1 MNDDERADILIVDDR
16 PEQLFVLRTVLEE
29 LGQNVITASSG
40 EMALKRVLAHDFAV
54 ILLDVNMP
62 GIDGLETAA
71 LIRSR
76 KKSAHIPIIFITAD
90 YHDEMHTARG
100 YSLGAVD
107 YIASPVVPEILR
119 SKVKVF
125 VDLYL
130 YARRERQRIE
140 AQVAL
145 ADERAARAVA
155 ERAERRAAFLAQAT
169 SILAKS
175 LELEAT
181 MRHVAGLVV
190 PALGDVA
197 MLHLP
202 ARNGEAPKTMIA
214 WTDGQPASTVTAATV
229 DGIEDPWLADIVES
243 LAAAGH
249 GVAVNCP
256 DAATIEGMRALE
268 RDVPIRL
275 TADRSA
281 QSLVLI
287 SLSASG
293 QTLGVLCFG
302 SATRA
307 RTFDAETLSTAIDLS
322 TRASIALDNAV
333 LFRQIHEED
342 RRKNEFLAM
351 LAHELRNPL
360 APIGN
365 ALHIL
370 DADAP
375 GTPRSVWARSVIRRQ
390 FDLLVRLVDDL
401 VDVSRITRGK
411 IDLRIEPVDVVRVVE
426 TAIET
431 CRPQIDAMRHALD
444 VKLPPAPLYVRG
456 DFARVAQVVGN
467 LLSNAAKY
475 TEPGGRIS
483 ISAERDSDEIVLR
496 VRDTGMGIPK
506 DALLGIFELFT
517 QLDRTIDRSKG
528 GLGIGLTV
536 VRRLV
541 EMQGGTVI
549 ACSEGPGQGSEFV
562 VRLPTADV
570 MTTQHV
576 GPDVVAVTAADQR
589 RAPRFSVLV
598 VDDNR
603 DVAESTATLL
613 EIAGHEVHI
622 AYDGAAAIST
632 AAKVR
637 PQLALIDIGLP
648 GMDGYEV
655 VRRMRRDPVHSNTW
669 ICALSGYD
677 SQNDRDRSAS
687 AGFDHHF
694 VKPLDPARLSETLAA
709 LAAARAASVD
719 SSRAA
724 APQQHG
730 IAPPSLLRTD

>member
-1 MNDDERADILIVDDR
+1 VSEDERANVLVVDDR

-29 LGQNVITASSG
+29 LGQNIITASSG
-40 EMALKRVLAHDFAV
+40 ETALKRVLAHDFAV

-145 ADERAARAVA
+145 AEERAARAVA

-169 SILAKS
+169 TALAQS

-190 PALGDVA
+190 PTLGDVA
-197 MLHLP
+197 MLHLA
-202 ARNGEAPKTMIA
+202 ARDGESPTTMIA
-214 WTDGQPASTVTAATV
+214 ASDGEPTSTVAVTAV
-229 DGIEDPWLADIVES
+229 DGIEDPWLAEIVES
-243 LAAAGH
+243 LGATAR

-256 DAATIEGMRALE
+256 DAVTVEGIQTLARE
-268 RDVPIRL
+268 SPIRL
-275 TADRSA
+275 APDRSA
-281 QSLVLI
+281 QSLVLL
-287 SLSASG
+287 SLAASG
-293 QTLGVLCFG
+293 QSLGVLAFG
-302 SATRA
+302 FTSHAQ
-307 RTFDAETLSTAIDLS
+307 TFDAEMLSTAIDLS
-322 TRASIALDNAV
+322 SRASIALDNAV
-333 LFRQIHEED
+333 LFRRIHEED

-370 DADAP
+370 DADAS
-375 GTPRSVWARSVIRRQ
+375 GTPRSVWARGVIRRQ

-411 IDLRIEPVDVVRVVE
+411 IELRIEPVDVACVLE

-431 CRPQIDAMRHALD
+431 CRPQIDSMRHALD
-444 VKLPPAPLYVRG
+444 VKLPPAPLYLRG
-456 DFARVAQVVGN
+456 DFARVAQVIGN

-475 TEPGGRIS
+475 TEPGGAIS
-483 ISAERDSDEIVLR
+483 VSTEREGDEIVLR

-517 QLDRTIDRSKG
+517 QLNRTIDRSKG

-549 ACSEGPGQGSEFV
+549 AFSEGADRGSEFV
-562 VRLPTADV
+562 VRLPAAEVITHAD
-570 MTTQHV
+570 
-576 GPDVVAVTAADQR
+576 PDTAAAVADKR
-589 RAPRFSVLV
+589 AAPRFSVLV

-622 AYDGAAAIST
+622 AFDGATAINT

-637 PQLALIDIGLP
+637 PHLALIDIGLP

-655 VRRMRRDPVHSNTW
+655 VRRMRRDPVHNDTW

-677 SQNDRDRSAS
+677 SQYDRDRSAS

-709 LAAARAASVD
+709 LAAARAASGTGSRT
-719 SSRAA
+719 SSSQQPAA
-724 APQQHG
+724 ASGPH
-730 IAPPSLLRTD
+730 

>member
-1 MNDDERADILIVDDR
+1 VGADDRANILIVDDR
-16 PEQLFVLRTVLEE
+16 PEQLFVLRTILEE
-29 LGQNVITASSG
+29 LGQNIITGSSG
-40 EMALKRVLAHDFAV
+40 EIALKRVLAHDFAV

-71 LIRSR
+71 LIRGR

-90 YHDEMHTARG
+90 YHDPVHTARG

-125 VDLYL
+125 VDLHL
-130 YARRERQRIE
+130 YTRRERQRIE
-140 AQVAL
+140 AQAAL
-145 ADERAARAVA
+145 AEERAARALA

-169 SILAKS
+169 TALAQS

-181 MRHVAGLVV
+181 MRHLVGLVV

-197 MLHLP
+197 ILYLS
-202 ARNGEAPKTMIA
+202 ARDGESSKTMIA
-214 WTDGQPASTVTAATV
+214 ATDGEPASTVAVTPV
-229 DGIEDPWLADIVES
+229 DGIEDPWLAEIVES
-243 LAAAGH
+243 LDAAARGI
-249 GVAVNCP
+249 AVNCP
-256 DAATIEGMRALE
+256 AGATTEGMQTLVH
-268 RDVPIRL
+268 DGPIQL
-275 TADRSA
+275 TRDRSA
-281 QSLVLI
+281 QSLVVVPLA
-287 SLSASG
+287 ASG
-293 QTLGVLCFG
+293 KSLGVLAFG
-302 SATRA
+302 YTTRA
-307 RTFDAETLSTAIDLS
+307 RTFDSETLSTAIDLS
-322 TRASIALDNAV
+322 ARASIALDNAV
-333 LFRQIHEED
+333 LFRRIQEED

-370 DADAP
+370 DADAS
-375 GTPRSVWARSVIRRQ
+375 GTPRSVWARNVIRRQ

-411 IDLRIEPVDVVRVVE
+411 IALRIEPVDVARVVE

-431 CRPQIDAMRHALD
+431 CRPQIDSMRHAVD
-444 VKLPPAPLYVRG
+444 VKLPPAPLYLRG
-456 DFARVAQVVGN
+456 DFARIAQVIGN

-483 ISAERDSDEIVLR
+483 ISADREGDAVVLR

-506 DALLGIFELFT
+506 DALFGIFELFT
-517 QLDRTIDRSKG
+517 QLNRTIDRSKG

-549 ACSEGPGQGSEFV
+549 ALSDGPDRGSEFV
-562 VRLPTADV
+562 VRLTAADV
-570 MTTQHV
+570 MTTQHA
-576 GPDVVAVTAADQR
+576 GPDVVTAADQR
-589 RAPRFSVLV
+589 AAPRFSVLV

-622 AYDGAAAIST
+622 AYDGVSAINKAAS
-632 AAKVR
+632 VR

-655 VRRMRRDPVHSNTW
+655 VRRLRRDPLHSGAW

-677 SQNDRDRSAS
+677 SPDDRERSAS

-709 LAAARAASVD
+709 LAATRTGS
-719 SSRAA
+719 AA
-724 APQQHG
+724 APLSA
-730 IAPPSLLRTD
+730 APQRPAAASGPH

>member
-1 MNDDERADILIVDDR
+1 MDLDERADILIVDDR

-29 LGQNVITASSG
+29 LGQNITTASSG
-40 EMALKRVLAHDFAV
+40 EIALKRVLAHDFAV

-71 LIRSR
+71 LIRGR

-90 YHDEMHTARG
+90 YHDPTHTARG

-125 VDLYL
+125 VDLHL

-140 AQVAL
+140 AQAAL
-145 ADERAARAVA
+145 AEERAARAVA

-169 SILAKS
+169 TALAQS

-181 MRHVAGLVV
+181 MRHLAALAV

-197 MLHLP
+197 MLHLA
-202 ARNGEAPKTMIA
+202 ARDGEAAKTMIA
-214 WTDGQPASTVTAATV
+214 STDGEPASTIAVTAV
-229 DGIEDPWLADIVES
+229 DSIVDPWLGEIVETLGS
-243 LAAAGH
+243 AARGI
-249 GVAVNCP
+249 AVNCP
-256 DAATIEGMRALE
+256 SAATIEGMQTLL
-268 RDVPIRL
+268 RDVPISL
-275 TADRSA
+275 APGRSV
-281 QSLVLI
+281 QSLVVVPLVATGK
-287 SLSASG
+287 S
-293 QTLGVLCFG
+293 LGVLALGFT
-302 SATRA
+302 AHA
-307 RTFDAETLSTAIDLS
+307 RTFDAETLSIAIDLS
-322 TRASIALDNAV
+322 AR
-333 LFRQIHEED
+333 
-342 RRKNEFLAM
+342 
-351 LAHELRNPL
+351 

-370 DADAP
+370 DADAS
-375 GTPRSVWARSVIRRQ
+375 GTPRSLWARNVIRRQ

-411 IDLRIEPVDVVRVVE
+411 ITLRIEPVDVARVVE

-431 CRPQIDAMRHALD
+431 CRPQIDSMRHALE
-444 VKLPPAPLYVRG
+444 VKLPAAPLYLRG
-456 DFARVAQVVGN
+456 DFARVAQVIGN

-475 TEPGGRIS
+475 TEPGGKIS
-483 ISAERDSDEIVLR
+483 ISAEREDDAVVLH

-506 DALLGIFELFT
+506 DALFGIFELFT
-517 QLDRTIDRSKG
+517 QLNRTIDRSKG

-549 ACSEGPGQGSEFV
+549 ACSDGPDRGSEFV
-562 VRLPTADV
+562 VRLPAADV
-570 MTTQHV
+570 MTTQP
-576 GPDVVAVTAADQR
+576 GGSAAAAATRADEPTAH
-589 RAPRFSVLV
+589 RFSVLV

-622 AYDGAAAIST
+622 AFDGATAINT
-632 AAKVR
+632 AAKV
-637 PQLALIDIGLP
+637 
-648 GMDGYEV
+648 
-655 VRRMRRDPVHSNTW
+655 
-669 ICALSGYD
+669 
-677 SQNDRDRSAS
+677 
-687 AGFDHHF
+687 
-694 VKPLDPARLSETLAA
+694 
-709 LAAARAASVD
+709 
-719 SSRAA
+719 
-724 APQQHG
+724 
-730 IAPPSLLRTD
+730 

>member
-1 MNDDERADILIVDDR
+1 MDDIERANILIVDDR
-16 PEQLFVLRTVLEE
+16 PEQLFVLQTVLEE
-29 LGQNVITASSG
+29 LGQNIITASSG
-40 EMALKRVLAHDFAV
+40 ENALKRVLAHDFAV

-71 LIRSR
+71 LIRGR

-90 YHDEMHTARG
+90 YHDPMHTARG

-140 AQVAL
+140 GQVAL
-145 ADERAARAVA
+145 AEERAARAVA
-155 ERAERRAAFLAQAT
+155 ERAERRAVFLAQAT
-169 SILAKS
+169 TALAQS

-181 MRHVAGLVV
+181 MRHVAALVV

-197 MLHLP
+197 MLHLA
-202 ARNGEAPKTMIA
+202 ARDGEGAKTMIA
-214 WTDGQPASTVTAATV
+214 STDGESASTISVAAV
-229 DGIEDPWLADIVES
+229 GSIEDPWLGEIVES
-243 LAAAGH
+243 LDPAACGI
-249 GVAVNCP
+249 AVNCP
-256 DAATIEGMRALE
+256 GAATIDGMQTLL
-268 RDVPIRL
+268 RDTPIPLSPGRL
-275 TADRSA
+275 A
-281 QSLVLI
+281 QSLVIVPLV
-287 SLSASG
+287 ASG
-293 QTLGVLCFG
+293 KLLGVLALGFT
-302 SATRA
+302 AHA
-307 RTFDAETLSTAIDLS
+307 RTFDVETLSIAIDLS
-322 TRASIALDNAV
+322 ARASIALDNAV
-333 LFRQIHEED
+333 LFRRIQEDD

-370 DADAP
+370 DADAS
-375 GTPRSVWARSVIRRQ
+375 GTPRSVWARNVIRRQ

-411 IDLRIEPVDVVRVVE
+411 IALRIEPVDVARVVE

-431 CRPQIDAMRHALD
+431 CRPQIDSMRHALD
-444 VKLPPAPLYVRG
+444 VKLPMPPLFLRG
-456 DFARVAQVVGN
+456 DFARVTQVIGN

-475 TEPGGRIS
+475 TEPGGKIS
-483 ISAERDSDEIVLR
+483 ISAEREGDAVVLR
-496 VRDTGMGIPK
+496 VRDTGMGIPR
-506 DALLGIFELFT
+506 DALFGIFELFT
-517 QLDRTIDRSKG
+517 QLNRTIDRSKG

-549 ACSEGPGQGSEFV
+549 ACSEGADRGSEFV
-562 VRLPTADV
+562 VRLPAADV
-570 MTTQHV
+570 MTAQHV
-576 GPDVVAVTAADQR
+576 GPDVVAVIAADR
-589 RAPRFSVLV
+589 PAAARFTVLV

-622 AYDGAAAIST
+622 AYDGAAAISA
-632 AAKVR
+632 AAKIR

-655 VRRMRRDPVHSNTW
+655 VRRLRRDPVHTDAW

-677 SQNDRDRSAS
+677 SQLDRERSAS

-709 LAAARAASVD
+709 LAATRSGGAATPHAD
-719 SSRAA
+719 ALERTAT
-724 APQQHG
+724 APRPH
-730 IAPPSLLRTD
+730 

>member
-1 MNDDERADILIVDDR
+1 MDDIERANILIVDDR

-29 LGQNVITASSG
+29 LGQNIITASSG
-40 EMALKRVLAHDFAV
+40 EIALKRVLAHDFAV

-71 LIRSR
+71 LIRGR
-76 KKSAHIPIIFITAD
+76 KKSAHIPIIFVTAD
-90 YHDEMHTARG
+90 YHDQMHTARG

-125 VDLYL
+125 VDLHL
-130 YARRERQRIE
+130 YARHERQRIE
-140 AQVAL
+140 GQIAL
-145 ADERAARAVA
+145 AEERAARVVA
-155 ERAERRAAFLAQAT
+155 ERAERRAVFLAQAT
-169 SILAKS
+169 TSLAQS

-181 MRHVAGLVV
+181 MRHVAALVV

-197 MLHLP
+197 MLHLT
-202 ARNGEAPKTMIA
+202 ARDGEGAKTMIA
-214 WTDGQPASTVTAATV
+214 STDGESASTISVAAV
-229 DGIEDPWLADIVES
+229 DSIEDPWLGEIVES
-243 LAAAGH
+243 LDPAACGI
-249 GVAVNCP
+249 AVNCP
-256 DAATIEGMRALE
+256 AAATIEGMRTLL
-268 RDVPIRL
+268 RDTPIPL
-275 TADRSA
+275 SLGRSGA
-281 QSLVLI
+281 QSLVIVPLV
-287 SLSASG
+287 ASG
-293 QTLGVLCFG
+293 KLLGVLALGFTAC
-302 SATRA
+302 A
-307 RTFDAETLSTAIDLS
+307 RTFDVETLSIAIDLS
-322 TRASIALDNAV
+322 ARASIALDNAV
-333 LFRQIHEED
+333 LFRRIQEDD

-370 DADAP
+370 DADAS
-375 GTPRSVWARSVIRRQ
+375 GTPRSVWARNVIRRQ

-411 IDLRIEPVDVVRVVE
+411 IALRIEPVDVARVIE

-431 CRPQIDAMRHALD
+431 CRPQIDSMRHALD
-444 VKLPPAPLYVRG
+444 VKLPTPPLYLRG
-456 DFARVAQVVGN
+456 DCARVTQVIGN

-475 TEPGGRIS
+475 TEPGGKIS
-483 ISAERDSDEIVLR
+483 ISADREGDAVVLH

-506 DALLGIFELFT
+506 DALFGIFELFT
-517 QLDRTIDRSKG
+517 QLNRTIDRSKG

-549 ACSEGPGQGSEFV
+549 AYSEGADRGSEFV
-562 VRLPTADV
+562 VRLPAADV
-570 MTTQHV
+570 ITAQHV
-576 GPDVVAVTAADQR
+576 GADVVTTTEADQP
-589 RAPRFSVLV
+589 AAGRFTVLV

-622 AYDGAAAIST
+622 AYDGAAAISA
-632 AAKVR
+632 AAKIR

-655 VRRMRRDPVHSNTW
+655 VRRLRRDPLHTDTW

-677 SQNDRDRSAS
+677 SQHDRERSAS

-694 VKPLDPARLSETLAA
+694 VKPLDPAQLSEMLAA
-709 LAAARAASVD
+709 LAATRSGSAAAP
-719 SSRAA
+719 RAA
-724 APQQHG
+724 APERTAT
-730 IAPPSLLRTD
+730 APRPH